1 MSEIFGDSELGEDPG
16 PGSESGYVAQLGRI
30 SGKLLKENLIRNGAD
45 LTFRNSVSDP
55 DLLYLDVNNMRVGVN
70 TDTPVYDLDI
80 NSNVKTNFASVT
92 GQLNV
97 DNVIINAAGYFSTQ
111 VGALHIMPTNG
122 EDIFYNRIVSD
133 ALDIK
138 TNVIG
143 SLTNQNIVLNPN
155 GTGTIELQADTF
167 LTGDLSVT
175 GNIVVDGDLGSA
187 STIIVGD
194 NVLDVVSITPD
205 FTQSIIP
212 GTHNLYDLGTPLK
225 RWNDIYSPDMTQI
238 NNVIPGA
245 AVVSGQVHIDGIN
258 RNIFAIQSNEDL
270 LINPSTGVNYI
281 EQIKIE
287 GNNLTNLV
295 SVSALNPTAVGAGM
309 LAALSG
315 DPSAAFWFNP
325 ASGDEYFLG
334 GGSTVV
340 TTRIAQLGDIRNDLD
355 NPGVINPDDAALV
368 TEISNRTSGT
378 LNEQL
383 WYHNV
388 IKPYIYGDV
397 DLIAEYTNGE
407 ALTNAPF
414 TLGSTGTGYVRF
426 VGTNGMVIPS
436 GTSAERSYTEV
447 GETRWNTE
455 LQYLECYDGNIYIIA
470 TGPGE
475 VVSTDLM
482 TDLSITRALLLG

>member
-1 MSEIFGDSELGEDPG
+1 MPEP
-16 PGSESGYVAQLGRI
+16 YVAQLGRI
-30 SGKLLKENLIRNGAD
+30 SGKLLKENLLRNGAD
-45 LTFRNSVSDP
+45 LTFRNGIADP
-55 DLLYLDVNNMRVGVN
+55 DLLYLDVNNMRIGVN
-70 TDTPVYDLDI
+70 TDAPVYDLDL
-80 NSNVKTNFASVT
+80 NSDVRTNIASVT

-97 DNVIINAAGYFSTQ
+97 DNVIINSAGYFSTQ
-111 VGALHIMPTNG
+111 VGALHITPTNG
-122 EDIFYNRIVSD
+122 EEIFYNRIISD
-133 ALDIK
+133 AIDIK

-143 SLTNQNIVLNPN
+143 SLADQNIVLNPN
-155 GTGTIELQADTF
+155 GTGTIELQTNTF
-167 LTGDLSVT
+167 LTGNLAVT
-175 GNIVVDGDLGSA
+175 GNIIVDGDLGSA

-194 NVLDVVSITPD
+194 SIFDVVSITPD

-212 GTHNLYDLGTPLK
+212 GTNNLYDLGTPSK

-238 NNVIPGA
+238 VNVIPGA
-245 AVVSGQVHIDGIN
+245 AIVSEQMHIDGVN

-270 LINPSTGVNYI
+270 LINPATGVNYI

-287 GNNLTNLV
+287 GNNFTNLM
-295 SVSALNPTAVGAGM
+295 SVSALNPTAIGAGM
-309 LAALSG
+309 LEAVAG
-315 DPSAAFWFNP
+315 NPNAAFWFSP
-325 ASGDEYFLG
+325 ASGEEYFLG

-388 IKPYIYGDV
+388 IKPYIYGDI

-407 ALTNAPF
+407 ALTNTPF
-414 TLGSTGTGYVRF
+414 TLGSTGTGYVVF
-426 VGTNGMVIPS
+426 EGNNGLVIPS

-475 VVSTDLM
+475 VVSTNLM
-482 TDLSITRALLLG
+482 TDLAITRALLLG